1 MKRRL
6 YIIISILVV
15 LLMPQHLEAQDNNTL
30 RQVYTQAEEEYQVG
44 RLEQA
49 LELLQSNISH
59 FEGNLKQNAYRL
71 ISLCYLAQDDIT
83 QSENYAKLLLQENP
97 YYTSIQDPIRFE
109 EMIAGL
115 KMGQSATITTAS
127 NQAER
132 IEEAPVPV
140 TLITEDMITM
150 SGARNLKELLIAYV
164 PGMTNV
170 ECNEEMNIAMRGIYS
185 SGQEKILIMMD
196 GHRLNSYATN
206 VARPDFSISLE
217 KVKQVEVLRGP
228 ASSLYGGVA
237 LTAVINIITKR
248 GSDIDGF
255 RVKGGIGSYGQIQGD
270 ILFGQHYL
278 NFDVAAWANFYQADG
293 QKINIPLEEQLGVI
307 PMEGDI
313 IIGGF
318 NKKPTYDF
326 GTRISWKNLSLM
338 YSSNFSKTVAPY
350 SLSYF
355 FAPYDY
361 SKYGLMEG
369 NAPGYAS
376 TAHHV
381 QLSYKKSFGKLSLDA
396 SLTYDAEQQNRYQ
409 VISDYF
415 PAEALEYVLIQ
426 NGSGSEVYPTDY
438 TFQYNSWLEQN
449 TGFSVNGNL
458 PYSLN
463 SEHNGTIS
471 FGAQYN
477 YFELISSRNLEGDM
491 GDRVL
496 VEFHGI
502 KNLFPGVEN
511 SADAYFQLKHQWK
524 SFILNGG
531 LRYDYKRRK
540 NHKSIN
546 ELSPR
551 IALVFVQ
558 PQYNVKFSYSKA
570 FVDAPYYYRYNTLD
584 TYSGG
589 EDLLSEYLHSFQ
601 LSFSSSKLLNGLDVE
616 LNGFYNKASN
626 LIYPD
631 GLVYTNSGTLQ
642 SIGAELVAKY
652 TRNRFTTTINAEWQH
667 VVSSEN
673 YTANGNSIYNIPN
686 FATSILASYRL
697 GYGFTLRGN
706 LNVLSKQTWLY
717 QQAPEMGVL
726 PEERTLPS
734 RAVLSMGLTYKYKAL
749 ELLVDCHNVF
759 NKSYEQG
766 GSSIGPIA
774 QQGRWLKLQAAYK
787 F

>member
-255 RVKGGIGSYGQIQGD
+255 RVKGGIGSYGQIQGSV
-270 ILFGQHYL
+270 LFGKQYMD
-278 NFDVAAWANFYQADG
+278 FDVMGWANIYNAKG
-293 QKINIPLEEQLGVI
+293 EHINIPIEEQRGVI
-307 PMEGDI
+307 PIPGDI
-313 IIGGF
+313 IIGGY
-318 NKKPTYDF
+318 NKKPSYDV
-326 GTRISWKNLSLM
+326 GTRISWKNFKLM
-338 YSSNFSKTVAPY
+338 HITNFSKYVAPY

-355 FAPYDY
+355 FAPYQYEAYRTFD
-361 SKYGLMEG
+361 G
-369 NAPGYAS
+369 NMPGFAN
-376 TAHHV
+376 TAHHTS
-381 QLSYKKSFGKLSLDA
+381 LSYQQQLGAVNLIAKIG
-396 SLTYDAEQQNRYQ
+396 YDTERQTRYQ
-409 VISDYF
+409 VASDF
-415 PAEALEYVLIQ
+415 IPEELEYIVTPIGTNEKVLFTE
-426 NGSGSEVYPTDY
+426 GV
-438 TFQYNSWLEQN
+438 FQYHTWYEETLWSSLQSNWHYK
-449 TGFSVNGNL
+449 NG
-458 PYSLN
+458 
-463 SEHNGTIS
+463 EDHDGTLTAGI
-471 FGAQYN
+471 QYN
-477 YFELISSRNLEGDM
+477 YFNLEDSYYLEGHHFRDVVITFGD
-491 GDRVL
+491 D
-496 VEFHGI
+496 
-502 KNLFPGVEN
+502 KNLGVGSEN
-511 SADAYFQLKHQWK
+511 FMNIFAQLKHRWK
-524 SFILNGG
+524 NLILNAG
-531 LRYDYKRRK
+531 LRYDYKKRF
-540 NHKSIN
+540 NHDIIQ

-551 IALVFVQ
+551 VALIYLH
-558 PQYNVKFSYSKA
+558 PLLNMKLSYSKA
-570 FVDAPYYYRYNTLD
+570 FVDAPYFYRNNTLD
-584 TYSGG
+584 TTTGG
-589 EDLLSEYLHSFQ
+589 ENLLSEYLHSWQ
-601 LSFSSSKLLNGLDVE
+601 LSLSTDKLLHHVDAE
-616 LNGFYNKASN
+616 LNVFYNKATN
-626 LIYPD
+626 LVVPD
-631 GLVYTNSGTLQ
+631 GLVYTNSGILKN
-642 SIGAELVAKY
+642 IGAECNLTY
-652 TRNRFTTTINAEWQH
+652 RNKNLNIMANATWQH
-667 VVSSEN
+667 VVDFESYSAE
-673 YTANGNSIYNIPN
+673 GHSVYNIPKLS
-686 FATSILASYRL
+686 ASIVASYRFSNHWDVHTNIRYTDKQL
-697 GYGFTLRGN
+697 SSYQMPGEEGFIIETLH
-706 LNVLSKQTWLY
+706 
-717 QQAPEMGVL
+717 
-726 PEERTLPS
+726 LPS
-734 RAVLSMGLTYKYKAL
+734 VFTCNLGVKYNYQWLTLSAEAY
-749 ELLVDCHNVF
+749 NIF
-759 NKSYEQG
+759 NKKYEQG
-766 GSSIGPIA
+766 GTSIAPIA
-774 QQGRWLKLQAAYK
+774 QQGRWLLTSVALN